1 MAKQYNIEN
10 KLSNVIKEIV
20 KNETTLGLQ
29 VHRMDNDR
37 LSSKYVFD
45 SDKIWW
51 IKVQAVEIMA
61 L

>member
-45 SDKIWW
+45 SDKI
-51 IKVQAVEIMA
+51 
-61 L
+61 

>member
-20 KNETTLGLQ
+20 KNETNETLGLQ

-45 SDKIWW
+45 SDKI
-51 IKVQAVEIMA
+51 
-61 L
+61 